1 MYIVTGS
8 MLQQKSDRTAADD
21 EGLDFSD
28 DDDDEICRH
37 LPRMPAYQLMDAF
50 PELCKAYSIG
60 VVISCLYSRTQFLC
74 TITD

>member
-28 DDDDEICRH
+28 DDDEICWY
-37 LPRMPAYQLMDAF
+37 LPRMPAY
-50 PELCKAYSIG
+50 
-60 VVISCLYSRTQFLC
+60 
-74 TITD
+74 

>member
-28 DDDDEICRH
+28 NDDEICWH
-37 LPRMPAYQLMDAF
+37 LSRMQLMDAF

-60 VVISCLYSRTQFLC
+60 VVISATFCLYSRTQFLC
-74 TITD
+74 TTTD